1 MAILRYFLD
10 LSLISVY
17 GENTISQYIIS
28 HKTIKSQCVKLLNF
42 KEKLNSGKNHK
53 GHGSVYQKETS

>member
-1 MAILRYFLD
+1 MAIIRYFLD

-28 HKTIKSQCVKLLNF
+28 YMTCKVNVQNY
-42 KEKLNSGKNHK
+42 KNLRRN
-53 GHGSVYQKETS
+53 

>member
-1 MAILRYFLD
+1 MAIIRYFLD

-28 HKTIKSQCVKLLNF
+28 YKTIKSQCAKLLKF
-42 KEKLNSGKNHK
+42 KENYNRGKNHK